1 MNRAQRFWI
10 CIVAIGY
17 MSLFGGGAWT
27 TSYYWE
33 PVASW
38 AQSDSVSRGQ
48 TLSLDFDG
56 VDIKV
61 FIQFISEI
69 TGKNFVV
76 DDRVKGTV
84 TVISARQISVDEAFK
99 VFESV
104 LEVNG
109 YTIVPAGKFYKIV
122 PAKESRSRSLQT
134 LDASGQL
141 KPMQDRMVTQILSL
155 KYIDSSELRKILTPM
170 VSPDGLLADYPLSR
184 TIIITDYSSN
194 IERLLKIIS
203 EVDVPTSQAKLSLY
217 RLEYASAK
225 NLAEQISK
233 LMKESGKKGQNLKT
247 FNVVPDSRTNTL
259 AVMAEPDETIQVAK
273 LVRALDRPGDR
284 GRGNIRIYSLENAD
298 AEELAKVLNELV
310 GKTTTTEGKN
320 VQVVTEGT
328 KVVADKTTNSLV
340 ITADPESFAVFD
352 ETIAKLDVPRKQ
364 VFVEAL
370 IMEISSDKTF
380 NFGVN
385 WNFAEN
391 ASGLGSSGEG
401 GLVFG
406 SSNPGGSVSL
416 FNDDGV
422 FSTPSGL
429 AVGLVSFPVQIGDII
444 YSNIQV
450 LLNAAKSD
458 NNFNIIS
465 TPQLMTLD
473 NEEAS
478 INVSENRPFLTSQ
491 NVGQSTTDY
500 TSQQFEYRD
509 VGTQL
514 KVTPQI
520 NAGDTIKLKI
530 YQETSRVDQQVTEL
544 TGQLQPT
551 TRKRTTETTV
561 LVQNGQTI
569 VISGLISK
577 SSTEAVSKVPA
588 LGDVPVLGWL
598 FKNQNESSEKTN
610 LLVFITPRVAGQSKE
625 ADALYYEKIKELEKV
640 QFGGHNEGDPIQK
653 PQILYSP
660 VLGN

>member
-1 MNRAQRFWI
+1 MF
-10 CIVAIGY
+10 
-17 MSLFGGGAWT
+17 LGGNIWSGLPLSGAAR
-27 TSYYWE
+27 
-33 PVASW
+33 VW
-38 AQSDSVSRGQ
+38 AQVSAAQGEQ

-84 TVISARQISVDEAFK
+84 TVISARQITEDEAFK

-122 PAKESRSRSLQT
+122 PAKGSRTRSLQT
-134 LDASGQL
+134 LDMPENL

-155 KYIDSSELRKILTPM
+155 KHIDATELRKMLTPM
-170 VSPDGLLADYPLSR
+170 VSPDGLITDYPLSR

-194 IERLLKIIS
+194 IERLLKIIT
-203 EVDVPTSQAKLSLY
+203 EVDMPTSKAKLSIY
-217 RLEYASAK
+217 RLQYASAK
-225 NLAEQISK
+225 NLAEQINK
-233 LMKESGKKGQNLKT
+233 LMQVTVKRAQGQDSSV
-247 FNVVPDSRTNTL
+247 FNVVPDERTNTV
-259 AVMAEPDETIQVAK
+259 AIMAGAENTSQVAE
-273 LVRALDRPGDR
+273 LIRALDRPSDR
-284 GRGNIRIYSLENAD
+284 GRGNIRIYALENAD

-310 GKTTTTEGKN
+310 GKTTTTAEGKS

-340 ITADPESFAVFD
+340 ITADPESFAVFE

-385 WNFAEN
+385 WNFTDR
-391 ASGLGSSGEG
+391 SDSLGSSGEG

-406 SSNPGGSVSL
+406 SSNPGGFVDL
-416 FNDDGV
+416 FDGGT
-422 FSTPSGL
+422 FAPPAGL
-429 AVGLVSFPVQIGDII
+429 AVGMVTFPVQIGDII
-444 YSNIQV
+444 YTNIQT

-458 NNFNIIS
+458 NSFNVIS

-491 NVGQSTTDY
+491 DVGQSTTDR
-500 TSQQFEYRD
+500 TAQQFEYRD

-520 NAGDTIKLKI
+520 NAGNTIKLKI

-561 LVQNGQTI
+561 LVRNGQTI

-577 SSTEAVSKVPA
+577 SSTEGVSKVPA

-598 FKNQNESSEKTN
+598 FKNKNESSDKTN
-610 LLVFITPRVAGQSKE
+610 LLVFITPRIAGQSKE
-625 ADALYYEKIKELEKV
+625 ADAIYFEKIKELEEV
-640 QFGGHNEGDPIQK
+640 QFGGHNEGAPIEK
-653 PQILYSP
+653 PQILYRP
-660 VLGN
+660 VLGS